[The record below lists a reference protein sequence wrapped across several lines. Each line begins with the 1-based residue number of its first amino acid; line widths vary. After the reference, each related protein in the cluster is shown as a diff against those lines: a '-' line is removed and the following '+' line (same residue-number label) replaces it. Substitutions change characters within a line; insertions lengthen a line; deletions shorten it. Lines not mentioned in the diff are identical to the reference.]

1 MSESLVSSTGPL
13 LVGVALEWGLL
24 GILGLQVYTFYTNSE
39 KERLG
44 IRILVYTLFTL
55 SVTHSIIAFTWAW
68 RFLVSG
74 WGNPDVFLI
83 VPWQASAHTILS
95 GTMTMLEQL
104 FFCWRLWAFNSKKL
118 LIRCV
123 VTLVIMISFMQVI
136 ASIYG
141 GIRAAQSATTADI
154 EGLNKIARVWLS
166 GGFCGDILVATSMII
181 VLRFATSD
189 AYSRRTQIVL
199 QKLIVRSIETGS
211 VTAIAALVV
220 LVLFELFDTNYIY
233 IAAAFL
239 LCNLYS
245 NVVLASINGRKSI
258 ASILT
263 QGNTTLGYT
272 SGRNDFAPSHELA
285 FHRQVPA
292 TIGQDDECL
301 DTTSFK
307 TTSDPEH
314 LDSPVT
320 TKTVWD
326 RVNVNR
332 VCVNPVQTV

>member
-1 MSESLVSSTGPL
+1 MSESLMSLTGPL
-13 LVGVALEWGLL
+13 LVGIILEWGLL
-24 GILGLQVYTFYTNSE
+24 GILGLQVYTFYTNSAKE
-39 KERLG
+39 KLG
-44 IRILVYTLFTL
+44 IRILVYTLFIL

-74 WGNPDVFLI
+74 WGNPEIFVI
-83 VPWQASAHTILS
+83 VPWQASAHTVLS

-104 FFCWRLWAFNSKKL
+104 FFCWRLWAFNSKKI

-123 VTLVIMISFMQVI
+123 VTLVVLISLMQVS

-141 GIRAAQSATTADI
+141 GVKAAQSATTADI

-166 GGFCGDILVATSMII
+166 GGFTGDIIVATSMII

-189 AYSRRTQIVL
+189 AYSKRTQIVL
-199 QKLIVRSIETGS
+199 QKLIVRAIETGS

-220 LVLFELFDTNYIY
+220 LVLFELFETNYIY

-263 QGNTTLGYT
+263 QGSTTLGYT

-285 FHRQVPA
+285 FHRQM
-292 TIGQDDECL
+292 QSNMDRDDEGL
-301 DTTSFK
+301 EISSIK
-307 TTSDPEH
+307 TTSDSGQ

-320 TKTVWD
+320 TKTVWS
-326 RVNVNR
+326 RVDVNR
-332 VCVNPVQTV
+332 AHVNAAQTV

>member
-1 MSESLVSSTGPL
+1 MSESLIALTGPL

-24 GILGLQVYTFYTNSE
+24 GILSLQVYTFYTNSDKE
-39 KERLG
+39 KLG

-55 SVTHSIIAFTWAW
+55 SITHSIIAFTWTW
-68 RFLVSG
+68 RFLISG
-74 WGNPDVFLI
+74 WGNLDIFLI

-123 VTLVIMISFMQVI
+123 VTVVVLISLMQWT

-154 EGLNKIARVWLS
+154 VGLNKIARVWLS
-166 GGFCGDILVATSMII
+166 GGFSGDIIVAASMIT
-181 VLRFATSD
+181 VLRFATVD

-220 LVLFELFDTNYIY
+220 LVLFELFETNYIY

-263 QGNTTLGYT
+263 QGSTTLGYT
-272 SGRNDFAPSHELA
+272 SGRNNFAPSHELA
-285 FHRQVPA
+285 FHRQVQ
-292 TIGQDDECL
+292 TNIEQEDEYIE
-301 DTTSFK
+301 TTSIK
-307 TTSDPEH
+307 TSSEPEQ
-314 LDSPVT
+314 LDSPGA
-320 TKTVWD
+320 KTAWS
-326 RVNVNR
+326 RVDVNK
-332 VCVNPVQTV
+332 VHVNPAQTV

>member
-1 MSESLVSSTGPL
+1 MSENLMSLTGPL
-13 LVGVALEWGLL
+13 
-24 GILGLQVYTFYTNSE
+24 VYTFYTNSAKE
-39 KERLG
+39 KLG
-44 IRILVYTLFTL
+44 IRIL
-55 SVTHSIIAFTWAW
+55 VTHSIIAFTWAW

-74 WGNPDVFLI
+74 WGNPEIFVI
-83 VPWQASAHTILS
+83 VPWQASAHTVLS

-104 FFCWRLWAFNSKKL
+104 FFCWRLWAFNSKKI

-123 VTLVIMISFMQVI
+123 VTLVVLVS

-141 GIRAAQSATTADI
+141 GVKAAQSATTADI

-166 GGFCGDILVATSMII
+166 GGFTGDIIVATSMII

-189 AYSRRTQIVL
+189 AYSKRTQIVL
-199 QKLIVRSIETGS
+199 QKLIVRAIETGS

-220 LVLFELFDTNYIY
+220 LVLFELFETNYIY

-263 QGNTTLGYT
+263 QGSTTLGYT

-285 FHRQVPA
+285 FHRQM
-292 TIGQDDECL
+292 QSNLDHDEGL
-301 DTTSFK
+301 EISSIK
-307 TTSDPEH
+307 TTSDSGQ
-314 LDSPVT
+314 LDSPIT
-320 TKTVWD
+320 TKTAWS
-326 RVNVNR
+326 RVDVNR
-332 VCVNPVQTV
+332 AHVNAAQTV

>member
-1 MSESLVSSTGPL
+1 MSSESLISSTGPM

-24 GILGLQVYTFYTNSE
+24 GILGLQVFTFYTSST

-44 IRILVYTLFTL
+44 IKILVYTLFTL
-55 SVTHSIIAFTWAW
+55 SITHSIIAFTWAW
-68 RFLVSG
+68 RFLISG
-74 WGNPDVFLI
+74 WGNPDVFVI
-83 VPWQASAHTILS
+83 VPWQAGAHTILS
-95 GTMTMLEQL
+95 GIMAMLEQL
-104 FFCWRLWAFNSKKL
+104 FFCWRLWAFNSKKI

-123 VTLVIMISFMQVI
+123 VTLVIMISLMQMV
-136 ASIYG
+136 ASLYG
-141 GIRAAQSATTADI
+141 GIRAAQSATIADI
-154 EGLNKIARVWLS
+154 EKLNKIARVWLS
-166 GGFCGDILVATSMII
+166 GGFSGDILVATSMII
-181 VLRFATSD
+181 VLRYATND

-199 QKLIVRSIETGS
+199 QKLIVRSVETGS
-211 VTAIAALVV
+211 VTAIAALIV

-285 FHRQVPA
+285 FHRQAQA
-292 TIGQDDECL
+292 TIDQL
-301 DTTSFK
+301 DTTSIK
-307 TTSDPEH
+307 SASDPGQ
-314 LDSPVT
+314 LDSPVN
-320 TKTVWD
+320 TKTAWD
-326 RVNVNR
+326 RVQVSR
-332 VCVNPVQTV
+332 APHEVQTV